1 MRRFGTFIE
10 FDVTP
15 EQLARAEKW
24 FSFKELKDSITNGDG
39 NLAGALGEVVFMD
52 YLSNTGRVA
61 DYVGTHG
68 HDLTFGGYTM
78 EIKTKRSNYAPKPN
92 HNATVA
98 VTSRHQNPDVYVFA
112 QCLYDYAKLWLC
124 GWMFREDFYEQSIF
138 YEAGEHDVNA
148 PSFVYSRA
156 SNNILLKHLNHF
168 IH

>member
-78 EIKTKRSNYAPKPN
+78 EIKTKRSNYARRVCLRPMSLRLRQIVVVWLDVPGRLLRTI
-92 HNATVA
+92 HILR
-98 VTSRHQNPDVYVFA
+98 SRGTRRQRPVF
-112 QCLYDYAKLWLC
+112 CLFK
-124 GWMFREDFYEQSIF
+124 GVE
-138 YEAGEHDVNA
+138 
-148 PSFVYSRA
+148 
-156 SNNILLKHLNHF
+156 
-168 IH
+168 